1 MKQTLLLLGGAIA
14 GGVLGYFA
22 FYWLARQGFYALALP
37 GGLLGLGAGLG
48 KNRSVALAVLCGLAA
63 VGLGLF
69 TDWHFFPFAKDESLQ
84 FYLLHVHDLSPITL
98 VMIAVGG
105 AIGFYI
111 PFRRIERHDRRGAG
125 TPSPAKVAGDTTE
138 GPA

>member
-1 MKQTLLLLGGAIA
+1 MKQALLTLGGAIA

-22 FYWLARQGFYALALP
+22 FFWLARQGFYALALP

-84 FYLLHVHDLSPITL
+84 FYLLHIHDLSPVTL
-98 VMIAVGG
+98 LMIAAGG
-105 AIGFYI
+105 AIGFYV
-111 PFRRIERHDRRGAG
+111 PFRRIEPHDRTGAG
-125 TPSPAKVAGDTTE
+125 IGGRAKVAEETQDLS
-138 GPA
+138 